1 MRFLRVLIWGKELGR
16 LAYNPSSRLCNF
28 TFNPELKAERPNVS
42 PLLLPLKNWRNN
54 QIAFGDDGKIYQSL
68 PPFIADSLPDSW
80 GNTLF
85 DKWVN
90 KNKLSSK
97 DITPLYKLMFIGK
110 RGMGALE
117 FEPAAKDLEHPSKI
131 DIKALHDLSLKI
143 LNDRQ
148 ESEISQEEQLTMQT
162 LLSVGTSAGGRQIK
176 AILAIHP
183 DTGEIRSGQVDGLD
197 GYEYHLLKFEADD
210 LPTSEIEMAF
220 YEMATASGIRMEE
233 CRLLNVEGKNHFLT
247 KRFDRK
253 NGDKIH
259 MQTLAA
265 INPECDSYEG
275 LFATCRNLGLSD
287 SELEEIYKRMVFNA
301 MANNTDDHNKNFSF
315 LLEKDGNWRLSPAYD
330 MTFIFNRFGTDAQP
344 ERCLSINGKIRDI
357 TREDLLEIGQDNGIT
372 NPDRILDKVAEAL
385 KLYPELAEK
394 HKIPT
399 RWTSIISDTLER
411 NLSEFGYAD
420 SDSRSNKLGFTDS
433 LGRTFNDIKISVN
446 GKGHYIISANIDGNQ
461 RRRFIRPNMDLFD
474 LFDQNLFSKS
484 NPAKQIEILEQLF
497 LPK

>member
-1 MRFLRVLIWGKELGR
+1 MRFLKVLIWGTELGR
-16 LAYNPSSRLCNF
+16 LAYNPSSRQCNF
-28 TFNPELKAERPNVS
+28 TFNPKLKAERPDVS
-42 PLLLPLKNWRNN
+42 PLLLPLKNWRNH
-54 QIAFGDDGKIYQSL
+54 QIAFGDDRKIYQSL

-85 DKWVN
+85 DKWVK
-90 KNKLSSK
+90 KNKLTSK
-97 DITPLYKLMFIGK
+97 DVTPLYKLMFIGK

-197 GYEYHLLKFEADD
+197 GYEYYLLKFEADD

-220 YEMATASGIRMEE
+220 YEMATAAGILMEE
-233 CRLLNVEGKNHFLT
+233 CRLLNVEGQNHFLT

-253 NGDKIH
+253 NGEKIH

-265 INPECDSYEG
+265 INTECNSYEG
-275 LFATCRNLGLSD
+275 LFATCRNLGLSAY
-287 SELEEIYKRMVFNA
+287 ELEEIYRRMVFNV

-315 LLEKDGNWRLSPAYD
+315 LLEKGGKWQLSPAYD

-344 ERCLSINGKIRDI
+344 ERCLSINGKVSDI
-357 TREDLLEIGQDNGIT
+357 SREDLLEIGQDNGIP
-372 NPDRILDKVAEAL
+372 NPGRILDKVAEAL
-385 KLYPELAEK
+385 ALFPELTEK
-394 HKIPT
+394 YNIPT
-399 RWTSIISDTLER
+399 RWASIISNTLER
-411 NLSEFGYAD
+411 HLSEFGYVN
-420 SDSRSNKLGFTDS
+420 SDSLSDKLEFTDPI
-433 LGRTFNDIKISVN
+433 GRKFSDVRINVN
-446 GKGHYIISANIDGNQ
+446 GKGHYIISVNIDGNQ

-474 LFDQNLFSKS
+474 LFDKNLFDKS
-484 NPAKQIEILEQLF
+484 DLAKQIEILEQLF
-497 LPK
+497 PPK